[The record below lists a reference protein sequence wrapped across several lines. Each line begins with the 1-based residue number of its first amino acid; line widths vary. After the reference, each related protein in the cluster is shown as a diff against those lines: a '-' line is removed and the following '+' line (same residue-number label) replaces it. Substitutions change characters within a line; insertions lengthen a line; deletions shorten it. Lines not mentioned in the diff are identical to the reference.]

1 MKKEDLLAM
10 GLTEEQADKV
20 MDGLNGDFVTKSR
33 FNEVNTELKAAR
45 TALSERDK
53 QLEELKKV
61 DARLLFRPK
70 SPSFRPT
77 TSRKTP
83 TMPPSSGA
91 EDQQRRGAGADR
103 CQGQEQHRRQGP
115 AG

>member
-53 QLEELKKV
+53 QLEELK
-61 DARLLFRPK
+61 LSLI
-70 SPSFRPT
+70 
-77 TSRKTP
+77 
-83 TMPPSSGA
+83 
-91 EDQQRRGAGADR
+91 
-103 CQGQEQHRRQGP
+103 HI
-115 AG
+115 